1 MPYSNEEKLI
11 SLWHLDQLIAESDLE
26 VSHIRLQEDEYNKNK
41 VLVRVPA
48 DGMSCPRCGAGLYR
62 DPICMKDH
70 ADGRVFGWV
79 PICLDCDFI
88 DFDHIQK
95 GNGGRL
101 L

>member
-1 MPYSNEEKLI
+1 
-11 SLWHLDQLIAESDLE
+11 
-26 VSHIRLQEDEYNKNK
+26 
-41 VLVRVPA
+41 
-48 DGMSCPRCGAGLYR
+48 MSCPRCGAGLYR

-88 DFDHIQK
+88 DFDHIQQ

>member
-1 MPYSNEEKLI
+1 LPYSNEEKLV

-26 VSHIRLQEDEYNKNK
+26 VSHIRLQKDEYNKNK
-41 VLVRVPA
+41 TLVRVPA
-48 DGMSCPRCGAGLYR
+48 EGMNCPCCKSGMYR
-62 DPICMKDH
+62 DPVSMQDH

-79 PICLDCDFI
+79 PICLSCGYI
-88 DFDHIQK
+88 DFDHIQR